1 MNLNKKNTAP
11 DVLYVACP
19 LPNLGRE
26 FFMLSKKFS
35 KQAVQNAIFC
45 RIK

>member
-1 MNLNKKNTAP
+1 MQAADLMPLSVWT
-11 DVLYVACP
+11 VAI
-19 LPNLGRE
+19 
-26 FFMLSKKFS
+26 FMLSKNFS